1 VKRFRRGPALPAKH
15 LERYR
20 QIAEVLADEGL
31 GALISTVGLGH
42 LVTRRS
48 SARGGPDTLSTEQH
62 VRRAIERLGVTF
74 IKLGQAMST
83 RTDIVSPALAAELR
97 KLQDEV
103 TPEPF
108 ETMRAVVEA
117 ELEHPIE
124 EAFASFEPEPMAAA
138 SIGQVYRAEMLDG
151 TPVAVKIQRPGVR
164 AQVELDLDIALAQAS
179 WVSKHVFETSD
190 IDVMSIANEL
200 ADAVRAELDYVNEAR
215 NAERLWRAFKDD
227 PTVVFPRVYWDR
239 TTSRVLTLERL
250 EGVRMNRPDVLRESG
265 FDLALL
271 ASRGITAYLRQLF
284 ELGFFQADP
293 HPGNFL
299 ALPENRVGFTDFG
312 RAGAMT
318 EDSRERFADLL
329 WAAVDCDY
337 ELAADTFLALASAPD
352 IDEAGLQR
360 EVTRLIGKYHG
371 RELGLINPSELLGEV
386 LGLFRDFRLG
396 VSSDFALAIATLGL
410 LQGVGTALDP
420 EFDFVKV
427 ARPFFEQVMRQ
438 RHRPEQVLDRLVR
451 VWRRSGRLVETL
463 PSTIDRTLR
472 RVSKGEIRV
481 AVVPRDFQGPLDQLA
496 EMVNRL
502 AFAVVVAA
510 LIIGASTLLSSS
522 GVPGWLTAIGQA
534 GLVLAFGV
542 TIWFLWSII
551 SAHWRRRRRRD

>member
-1 VKRFRRGPALPAKH
+1 MKRFRRGPALPAKH

-20 QIAEVLADEGL
+20 QIVEVLADEGL
-31 GALISTVGLGH
+31 SALIDMIGLGH
-42 LVTRRS
+42 LAPRRS
-48 SARGGPDTLSTEQH
+48 GALQSSDALSTEQH

-74 IKLGQAMST
+74 IKAGQAMST

-108 ETMRAVVEA
+108 DTIRAVIEA
-117 ELEHPIE
+117 ELERPLE
-124 EAFASFEPEPMAAA
+124 EAFASFESEPMAAA
-138 SIGQVYRAEMLDG
+138 SIGQVYRAEMPDG
-151 TPVAVKIQRPGVR
+151 TPVAVKVQRPGVR
-164 AQVELDLDIALAQAS
+164 GQVELDLDIALRQAA
-179 WVSKHVFETSD
+179 WVSEHVFEISD
-190 IDVMSIANEL
+190 IDVMGIATEF
-200 ADAVRAELDYVNEAR
+200 ADALRGELDYVNEAR

-227 PTVVFPRVYWDR
+227 PNVAFPRVYWDH
-239 TTSRVLTLERL
+239 TTPRILTLERL
-250 EGVRMNRPDVLRESG
+250 EGVRMNRLDLLDEGG
-265 FDLALL
+265 FDRALL
-271 ASRGITAYLRQLF
+271 ASRGINAYLAQIF

-299 ALPENRVGFTDFG
+299 ALPGNRVGFTDFG
-312 RAGAMT
+312 RVGAMT

-352 IDEAGLQR
+352 IDEGGLQR

-371 RELGLINPSELLGEV
+371 RELGLVNPSEIFGEV

-410 LQGVGTALDP
+410 LQGVGIALDP
-420 EFDFVKV
+420 EFDFART

-438 RHRPEQVLDRLVR
+438 RYRPEQVLDRLVR

-472 RVSKGEIRV
+472 RVSRGEIRV

-502 AFAVVVAA
+502 SFAVVVAA

-522 GVPGWLTAIGQA
+522 GVPGWLTTIGQA
-534 GLVLAFGV
+534 CLVLAFGV
-542 TIWFLWSII
+542 TVWFLWSII
-551 SAHWRRRRRRD
+551 SAHCRRRRRRF